1 MKAAAPHRAD
11 ALDCDALAAWL
22 ADIGA
27 GAGDIREVRVLTG
40 GTQNLILRFSFDNRN
55 LVLRSP
61 PVGSAAAAK
70 LVAREAK
77 VLSALAGSDVPHPRF
92 VGFSEDTA
100 IIGGPFVVT
109 DEVDGFNA
117 VEEMPGAAGTSPEYR
132 HAMGLALVDGIAAIA
147 QVPPDGRLEGLGRLD
162 GYLERQVERWASQL
176 EGYAQYDG
184 WPGPAE
190 LGPVDRI
197 GRWLDDHLPDDFK
210 PGLMHGDYHVANV
223 LYRRDAPG
231 LAAILDW
238 EMATLGDP
246 LLDLARLTTAWP
258 DANNI
263 GLLSLKV
270 EPWDGW
276 PSAIQLV
283 DRYAERTG
291 RSMDALPWFEVLACY
306 KFALILEGTYA
317 RACSGLAE
325 MTVARRLHASAVG
338 LIARAA
344 ATVGAN

>member
-1 MKAAAPHRAD
+1 MATDPNFAGDLDREAA
-11 ALDCDALAAWL
+11 AAWL
-22 ADIGA
+22 AGLGV
-27 GAGDIREVRVLTG
+27 GAGDISDVRALAG
-40 GTQNLILRFSFDNRN
+40 GTQNLILRFSFAGRD
-55 LVLRSP
+55 LVLRRP
-61 PVGSAAAAK
+61 PIGNAAAAEI
-70 LVAREAK
+70 VNREAQ
-77 VLSALAGSDVPHPRF
+77 VLSALATSEVPHPRY
-92 VGFSEDTA
+92 VGHSHDEA
-100 IIGGPFVVT
+100 IVGGSLIVT
-109 DEVDGFNA
+109 EEVDGFNA
-117 VEEMPGAAGTSPEYR
+117 VEEMPGDGGTSPQYR
-132 HAMGLALVDGIAAIA
+132 HAMGIALVDGIAAIA
-147 QVPPDGRLEGLGRLD
+147 QVSPDGPLEGLGKLD

-176 EGYAQYDG
+176 DGYSRFEG

-197 GRWLDDHLPDDFK
+197 GQWLNQHLPDDFK

-223 LYRRDAPG
+223 LYRRDRPE

-258 DANNI
+258 DENNV

-270 EPWDGW
+270 EPWSGW
-276 PSAIQLV
+276 PSAAQLV
-283 DRYAERTG
+283 DRYAQRTG

-306 KFALILEGTYA
+306 KFALILEGSYA
-317 RACSGLAE
+317 RACSGLAD

-338 LIARAA
+338 LMARAA